1 MKRFRIF
8 SKKTI
13 IGGSVIF
20 ISFLFILMAFA
31 PALSGAGQTATPATA
46 EKSYIPN
53 PTLNSNIT
61 WNTYN
66 SSWAPM
72 QYNNGTGYHNLSA
85 GYSSFYANPISINPG
100 DIKPYT
106 LDGKYAGAN
115 FFNTTQYDLY
125 YSGYSHSIG
134 NGSDGLY
141 ISGNASS
148 TSGLNDYQVI
158 KIPWAQMPS
167 QDYQYIYITATLRLS
182 SSSGSAT
189 TGQITIANSSQT
201 GVYGQVANSK
211 EKIYAGQSM
220 YLSESLAQLIAGTGI
235 NINSTASP
243 YLYIGIALI
252 QPEGTAADTPTATL
266 TMSNFALTT
275 YPISL
280 GQNATGS
287 IITQGVNN
295 IQMKTFS
302 PKVPMEIMNS
312 GYSVAVSE
320 RMQNI
325 TESQASIS
333 DGSYI
338 EEATYQGTL
347 SLPGA
352 PDLTYSASNIT
363 LNMTLP
369 GKQYMVATLNGISYL
384 SNIQAKDNGTFV
396 FGSVN
401 PNMPNSMILEAKY
414 TASQWDS
421 STHAPSFFT
430 LRGLE
435 YYWWVGVIG
444 GLSIIGL
451 GAAAVSH
458 FGGDEEDLKIPKGKF
473 GR

>member
-1 MKRFRIF
+1 MISKNTFLTVFAISIALIF
-8 SKKTI
+8 
-13 IGGSVIF
+13 
-20 ISFLFILMAFA
+20 LMA
-31 PALSGAGQTATPATA
+31 PVGAASHSISPATA
-46 EKSYIPN
+46 TSTNYQPD
-53 PTLNSNIT
+53 PTLNTNVS

-134 NGSDGLY
+134 NGSNGLY

-167 QDYQYIYITATLRLS
+167 QDYQYIYITATLSLS

-220 YLSESLAQLIAGTGI
+220 YISESLAQLIAGTGI

-275 YPISL
+275 YPVSL
-280 GQNATGS
+280 GQNATGAV
-287 IITQGVNN
+287 ITSGVGTVHLA
-295 IQMKTFS
+295 KFS
-302 PKVPMEIMNS
+302 PTVPMVIQNN
-312 GYSVAVSE
+312 GYSVAVSASP
-320 RMQNI
+320 NI
-325 TESQASIS
+325 TEVQTPITS
-333 DGSYI
+333 GNYI
-338 EEATYQGTL
+338 EQVQYSGAFQ
-347 SLPGA
+347 LPSA
-352 PDLTYSASNIT
+352 PDLSYSASNIT
-363 LNMTLP
+363 LNLTVP
-369 GKQYMVATLNGISYL
+369 ADQFQVLNIGGNSYTGAL
-384 SNIQAKDNGTFV
+384 GNKTNGTV
-396 FGSVN
+396 QVISSIN
-401 PNMPNSMILEAKY
+401 PTTSTSFYMIVEY
-414 TASQWDS
+414 TASQWQS
-421 STHAPSFFT
+421 ISHPAGFFT
-430 LRGLE
+430 YDGIAY
-435 YYWWVGVIG
+435 YYWLAIGAIASLLGLGVGVRHAKTKREQTEKVDRITRR
-444 GLSIIGL
+444 
-451 GAAAVSH
+451 
-458 FGGDEEDLKIPKGKF
+458 